1 MQTLKS
7 LILMSPLE
15 RKCSCHFSRFIGNV
29 INLAPKWASNWCRWV
44 PLRPENWQKWGL
56 ENISKTRHKKTL
68 RFVQK
73 WSKKRVPK
81 KWYLRG
87 FSGFHPSMVSRASLG
102 RLPGSKTR
110 QNGGPD
116 MDFLLFWDHA
126 FTFFGDT
133 LEYFL
138 CCMNY
143 KLIVHVLD
151 VQFTI
156 VFA

>member
-1 MQTLKS
+1 MQLALFQIYWKCYQLGTQMGFKLVQVGAF
-7 LILMSPLE
+7 E
-15 RKCSCHFSRFIGNV
+15 TRK
-29 INLAPKWASNWCRWV
+29 LAKVGFGKHDKKC
-44 PLRPENWQKWGL
+44 
-56 ENISKTRHKKTL
+56 HKKTL

-102 RLPGSKTR
+102 RLSGSKAR

-116 MDFLLFWDHA
+116 MDFLLFRDHA

-138 CCMNY
+138 CSMNY
-143 KLIVHVLD
+143 KLIVLD
-151 VQFTI
+151 VQFTV

>member
-15 RKCSCHFSRFIGNV
+15 RKRSCHFSRFIGNV
-29 INLAPKWASNWCRWV
+29 INLVPKWASNWCAWV
-44 PLRPENWQKWGL
+44 SLRPESWQKWGL
-56 ENISKTRHKKTL
+56 ENITKKRYKKTS

-73 WSKKRVPK
+73 MSKKRVQK
-81 KWYLRG
+81 NWSFCG

-102 RLPGSKTR
+102 RLAGSKAR

-116 MDFLLFWDHA
+116 MDFLLFRDHA

-138 CCMNY
+138 CSMNY
-143 KLIVHVLD
+143 KLIVLD
-151 VQFTI
+151 VQFTV